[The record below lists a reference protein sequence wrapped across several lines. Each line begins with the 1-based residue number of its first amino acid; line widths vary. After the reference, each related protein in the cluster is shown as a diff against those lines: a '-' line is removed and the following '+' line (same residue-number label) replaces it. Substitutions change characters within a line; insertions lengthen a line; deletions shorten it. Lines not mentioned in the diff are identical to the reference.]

1 MKPTK
6 KEIEEAKKQA
16 KKIEKKSEVKMTHID
31 ELWDVIKEMQ
41 ENLDHLNGKVK
52 TISSRMG
59 L

>member
-1 MKPTK
+1 MPSKTK
-6 KEIEEAKKQA
+6 KKTLKDKEVDKKVT
-16 KKIEKKSEVKMTHID
+16 STNID